1 MKPKAGK
8 YKSIFFDA
16 DDTLFDYPQAER
28 AALLACL
35 GEFAIAVDPGTFIAA
50 YRRHNHD
57 VWREFERGET
67 DQATLRVERFRRLA
81 AELGLSG
88 LPLEKIGAFYLEA
101 LACQSQ
107 LLPGALELVREL
119 AKRFPLALVTNG
131 IAAVQNKRFAAS
143 PITPFFRSIVISEEV
158 GIAKPDPRIFLPAL
172 ATLGVE
178 AADVLYVGDSV
189 TSDMA
194 GARNAGMDFCWLNPK
209 GLPCPAGHA
218 PAFIVRE
225 ISEIP
230 GLLTPPEST
239 RRPTCIPSK
248 NAPWSTSRSTGS
260 PSCWRWS

>member
-1 MKPKAGK
+1 MNPKTGK

-35 GEFAIAVDPGTFIAA
+35 GEFALPVDADTFIAV

-81 AELGLSG
+81 AELGRSG
-88 LPLEKIGAFYLEA
+88 LPLEKISAFYLEA

-143 PITPFFRSIVISEEV
+143 PITPHFRSIVISEELGV
-158 GIAKPDPRIFLPAL
+158 AKPDPRIFRPAL
-172 ATLGVE
+172 EKLGVE
-178 AADVLYVGDSV
+178 AADVLFVGDSV

-194 GARNAGMDFCWLNPK
+194 GARNAGMDFCWLNP
-209 GLPCPAGHA
+209 GGAPVPEGHSPVFIIGSITEFPA
-218 PAFIVRE
+218 I
-225 ISEIP
+225 
-230 GLLTPPEST
+230 
-239 RRPTCIPSK
+239 
-248 NAPWSTSRSTGS
+248 
-260 PSCWRWS
+260 